1 MAKLKPCTKYKESGV
16 DWLGEIPEDWKVNR
30 TKVLFKPIDER
41 SKDGSEQLLS
51 VSEHVGVKPRNQLK
65 ITMFQAESYEGYKL
79 CQKGDLVINSL
90 WAWKRGLG
98 FSEYSGIVSTAYGVY
113 RPKKSVSIDYKF
125 FHYLYRTKKYVDQL
139 YIASRGIWK
148 SRMQLSDSSFLNIL
162 VAYPE
167 FETQIKARK
176 YLEYKEKDIDKYIK
190 KLKKEI
196 ALLKEY
202 RQKIISQ
209 AVTCGLDENGELRK
223 KPEWN
228 EGDPTPKGWK
238 DSGVEWM
245 GLIPEGWE
253 LLPGRAFFSEKK
265 IKNVGMQEKQVLSLS
280 YGKIIKKKDED
291 LKGLVP
297 ESFETYQIVSG
308 GDIII
313 RSTDLQNDKVSLRV
327 GLVKDIGI
335 ITSAYLCLKV
345 NRNLTSEY
353 AYHLLHSYDIRK
365 IFYSLGSGLRQ
376 NLSITDFKF
385 LPIVQPPHNEQK
397 NIVSY
402 VIDKTESIDKQIS
415 EVEKQIN
422 YIQEYKQSLIS
433 KVVTG
438 KIDVRNINNNLS
450 ED

>member
-1 MAKLKPCTKYKESGV
+1 MAKLKPYKKYKDSGV
-16 DWLGEIPEDWKVNR
+16 DWLGEIPDDWKVNR

-41 SKDGSEQLLS
+41 SKNGSEQLLS

-113 RPKKSVSIDYKF
+113 RPKKSASIDYKF

-167 FETQIKARK
+167 FETQVKARK

-196 ALLKEY
+196 ALLKEH

-209 AVTCGLDENGELRK
+209 AVTCGLDENGKLRK
-223 KPEWN
+223 KPEWSD
-228 EGDPTPKGWK
+228 GAPMPKGWK
-238 DSGVEWM
+238 DSGVEWL
-245 GLIPEGWE
+245 GLIPDGWKIRKLKYVVNKFDTKVDDSRE
-253 LLPGRAFFSEKK
+253 NQLRILMENIESSTGRY
-265 IKNVGMQEKQVLSLS
+265 IPTD
-280 YGKIIKKKDED
+280 DEP
-291 LKGLVP
+291 L
-297 ESFETYQIVSG
+297 
-308 GDIII
+308 
-313 RSTDLQNDKVSLRV
+313 
-327 GLVKDIGI
+327 
-335 ITSAYLCLKV
+335 TSKV
-345 NRNLTSEY
+345 NCFKKGDVLFGKLRPYLSKVYLAESDGVCVSEFLTLRPKDTTSEY
-353 AYHLLHSYDIRK
+353 LTHMLLNR
-365 IFYSLGSGLRQ
+365 
-376 NLSITDFKF
+376 DFIYLVNSSTYGAKMPRASWNF
-385 LPIVQPPHNEQK
+385 IGNVE
-397 NIVSY
+397 VSY
-402 VIDKTESIDKQIS
+402 PDKENQKKISSYIHKFDHQIKNQVSKIQNQIDFIK
-415 EVEKQIN
+415 
-422 YIQEYKQSLIS
+422 EYKQSLIS